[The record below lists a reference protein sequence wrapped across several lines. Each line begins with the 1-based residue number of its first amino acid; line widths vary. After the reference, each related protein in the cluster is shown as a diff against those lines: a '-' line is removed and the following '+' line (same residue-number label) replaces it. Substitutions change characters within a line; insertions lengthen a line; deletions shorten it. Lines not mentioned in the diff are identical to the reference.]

1 MFGKV
6 DEIKYLESLSKE
18 YPNIQAVCT
27 EIINLNAIL
36 SLPKGTE
43 HFISDIHGEDEA
55 FCHILNNTSG
65 VIREKVDRLFEKT
78 VSSQVRTEL
87 CTLIYYPERKM
98 EEIKKQEDD
107 MEEWYKITLYRL
119 IEVCRLCAS
128 KYTRSKVRKAL
139 PPDFEYIIDELLH
152 TSCDE
157 KDKQSYYENI
167 ISTIIHID
175 RAGAFIIA
183 LAGVIKRLVVDR
195 LHIVGDIFDRGP
207 HADIILD
214 RLMCHHAVD
223 IQWGNHDILWMGAAA
238 GSEACIANVLAISTK
253 YNNIEFVENAY
264 GINLRPLALFARET
278 YKTETKLL
286 KNMHKAVVVIQLK
299 LEGQVISRHPEY
311 GMEDRLLLDKI
322 DFAGHTAVLNGKTY
336 KLNDS
341 DFPTVDQDDPYR
353 LSPEEEEV
361 VSKLKISFAQSE
373 KLQRHVRFLFSQ
385 GSMYR
390 VSNGNLIF
398 HGCVPVGDEGK
409 LHEYHIEGRT
419 IRGKEFFDFAD
430 SFARRTY
437 YTTAQMNEKRSGLDF
452 LWYLWCGKYSP
463 LFGRDKMATF
473 ERNFLSDEAT
483 WEEKKNPY
491 YEWIEQQE
499 FCEKILEEFGLCNAY
514 SHLINGHIP
523 VLTREG
529 EHPVRGGGKLI
540 MIDGGFCRAYQG
552 KTGIAGYTLF
562 YNSYGIRLVSHEPF
576 VGTSDA
582 ILHNKDILSTFVVFD
597 TAAHRITVSE
607 TDAGNEIKSKIEDL
621 SRLLQAYRIG
631 VIKEKTSRKA

>member
-18 YPNIQAVCT
+18 YPTIQAVCT
-27 EIINLNAIL
+27 EIINLKAIL
-36 SLPKGTE
+36 NLPKGTE

-78 VSSQVRTEL
+78 VSSRQRTGL
-87 CTLIYYPERKM
+87 CTLIYYPEQKI
-98 EEIKKQEDD
+98 EEAKKQESE

-152 TSCDE
+152 TNYDE

-175 RAGAFIIA
+175 RADAFITA

-238 GSEACIANVLAISTK
+238 GSEACIANVLGVSTK
-253 YNNIEFVENAY
+253 YNNIEFLENAY
-264 GINLRPLALFARET
+264 GINLRPLALFSMEAYANET
-278 YKTETKLL
+278 APVKQ
-286 KNMHKAVVVIQLK
+286 MHKAVVVIQLK
-299 LEGQVISRHPEY
+299 LEGQLIARHPEY

-322 DFAGHTAVLNGKTY
+322 DFKNKTVDMEGKAY
-336 KLNDS
+336 ALWDA
-341 DFPTVDQDDPYR
+341 DFPTIDPGDPYA
-353 LSPEEEEV
+353 LSAKEAEV
-361 VSKLKISFAQSE
+361 IAKLKVSFTQSE

-390 VSNGNLIF
+390 VCNGNLIF
-398 HGCVPVGDEGK
+398 HGCIPATKEGEPVEYK
-409 LHEYHIEGRT
+409 LGNAVL
-419 IRGKEFFDFAD
+419 RGKEFLDFAD
-430 SFARRTY
+430 SFARKTY
-437 YTTAQMNEKRSGLDF
+437 YTPSNTPEKQKGLDF
-452 LWYLWCGKYSP
+452 IWYLWCGKKSP
-463 LFGRDKMATF
+463 LFGREKMATF
-473 ERNFLSDEAT
+473 ERCFLRDDTT
-483 WEEKKNPY
+483 WEEKKDPY
-491 YEWIEQQE
+491 YEWIENRE
-499 FCEKILEEFGLCNAY
+499 FCEKVLREFGLSNAY
-514 SHLINGHIP
+514 SHIINGHIP

-576 VGTSDA
+576 AGTQDA
-582 ILHNKDILSTFVVFD
+582 ILHNRDILSTFVVFD
-597 TAAHRITVSE
+597 TAARRITVSE
-607 TDAGNEIKSKIEDL
+607 TDAGMEIKGKIDDL
-621 SRLLQAYRIG
+621 TNLLQAYRVG
-631 VIKEKTSRKA
+631 VIKEKTSKKI